1 MKADLV
7 ISTAE
12 ERTIVAAPK
21 FKNEADLTKHA
32 LVRERVLEMVRTM
45 SPGERIPPERALSA
59 KFDIARETL
68 RRSLD
73 DLAREGLLDRR
84 LGAGTFV
91 SRPKITKQFRVI
103 SFTED
108 MRQRGLEPSSQVVS
122 SSVSQAGARL
132 GKYLKVSP
140 ARDVITIKRLR
151 LAEGLPMAI
160 ETLSVPCDLVPGLRG
175 EELRNRSFYETLET
189 RYGTTVVA
197 THQSIEATVTDEEE
211 SALLAVPLLS
221 PALLFE
227 RTSSSADGRIVE
239 YVRTVYRGDR
249 YKFEVES
256 ARNPATAGQS

>member
-1 MKADLV
+1 MSDV
-7 ISTAE
+7 
-12 ERTIVAAPK
+12 
-21 FKNEADLTKHA
+21 TKDVTKYA
-32 LVRERVLEMVRTM
+32 QARDRVLDMVKTM
-45 SPGERIPPERALSA
+45 SPGERIPPERTLSA
-59 KFDIARETL
+59 EFDIARETL

-73 DLAREGLLDRR
+73 DLAKDGYLDRR

-108 MRQRGLEPSSQVVS
+108 MRQRGFEPSSRLVS
-122 SSVSQAGARL
+122 SSQSQAGARL

-140 ARDVITIKRLR
+140 AQDVITIKRLR
-151 LAEGLPMAI
+151 LADGLPMAI
-160 ETLSVPCDLVPGLRG
+160 ETLSVPSDLVPGLRG
-175 EELRNRSFYETLET
+175 EELQNRSFYETLET
-189 RYGTTVVA
+189 RYGTTIVA
-197 THQSIEATVTDEEE
+197 THQIIEATVTDAEE
-211 SALLAVPLLS
+211 SALLAVPHLS

-256 ARNPATAGQS
+256 ARQPVKPGQG

>member
-1 MKADLV
+1 MSDV
-7 ISTAE
+7 
-12 ERTIVAAPK
+12 
-21 FKNEADLTKHA
+21 TKYSQA
-32 LVRERVLEMVRTM
+32 RERVLDMVKAM
-45 SPGERIPPERALSA
+45 SPGDRIPPERALSA

-73 DLAREGLLDRR
+73 DLAKDGYLDRR

-91 SRPKITKQFRVI
+91 TRPKITKQFRVI

-108 MRQRGLEPSSQVVS
+108 MRQRGLEPSSHLVS
-122 SSVSQAGARL
+122 SALSRAGARL

-151 LAEGLPMAI
+151 LANGLPMAI

-175 EELRNRSFYETLET
+175 EELQNRSFYETLEM
-189 RYGTTVVA
+189 RYGTTVVS
-197 THQSIEATVTDEEE
+197 THQTIEATVTDEEE
-211 SALLAVPLLS
+211 SALLAVPHLS

-227 RTSSSADGRIVE
+227 RTSASVDNHIIE

-256 ARNPATAGQS
+256 ARQPPQEGQD